1 MRRGLTL
8 AAVAVAACLLG
19 ADSASACSCVPPNPP
34 KLLKQS
40 DGAFIGRLVA
50 IREVDPPA
58 EGAPISSGDPV
69 DYVYRVGRVFKRGPG
84 LRRGRRV
91 KVRSPRDSA
100 TCGLPDGR
108 GRLYGLFV
116 QRHNRRWHG
125 NLCQVVTPA
134 QMRHAAE
141 GSGPTPAATRQCE
154 ADIARKNP

>member
-1 MRRGLTL
+1 MRRGVTL
-8 AAVAVAACLLG
+8 AAVAVAAGLLG
-19 ADSASACSCVPPNPP
+19 ADSASACSCVPPDPP

-58 EGAPISSGDPV
+58 EGEPISSGDPV
-69 DYVYRVGRVFKRGPG
+69 DYVYRVGRVYKRGPG

-91 KVRSPRDSA
+91 KVRSPRGSA
-100 TCGLPDGR
+100 TCGLPDVR

-134 QMRHAAE
+134 QMRRAAE
-141 GSGPTPAATRQCE
+141 ASGSTLPAAGACM
-154 ADIARKNP
+154 PG